1 MVASIEVDG
10 VVLLGDIIVVFFN
23 LVLREADML
32 LHLLLKLFSQTSLL
46 LIHLVNDNNVIL
58 LTD

>member
-58 LTD
+58 LTE